1 MLKGTG
7 NYEPHPE
14 GQYAARCVDV
24 VTMYGVETQ
33 WGIKNMLR
41 LVFITDAEREGGKAW
56 FISRRFNA
64 TIHQKSTLGQFLVNW
79 RGRAFTKDEL
89 HAFDEESLVG
99 AGAYLTIGRRE
110 KDGEVYDQL
119 MSAVKLPKG
128 YAAPKAPDGFVRHK
142 DKPENRETPK
152 AATGPHKNDE
162 VWEAEEEESDVP
174 F

>member
-33 WGIKNMLR
+33 WGTKNMIR
-41 LVFITDAEREGGKAW
+41 AVFVTDAEREGGKAW

-64 TIHQKSTLGQFLVNW
+64 TIHPKSTLGQFLVNW
-79 RGRAFTKDEL
+79 RGRAFTKEEL

-99 AGAYLTIGRRE
+99 APALLTVGRRE

-119 MSAVKLPKG
+119 LSAIRLPKG
-128 YAAPKAPDGFVRHK
+128 YTAPNAPNGFVRHK
-142 DKPENRETPK
+142 DKPENRVIVTASAKQP
-152 AATGPHKNDE
+152 E
-162 VWEAEEEESDVP
+162 VTEWEDADTEADVP

>member
-41 LVFITDAEREGGKAW
+41 LVFVTDAEREGGKAW

-64 TIHQKSTLGQFLVNW
+64 TIHPKSTLGQFLVNW

-99 AGAYLTIGRRE
+99 AAALLTVGRRE

-119 MSAVKLPKG
+119 LSAIRLPKG
-128 YAAPKAPDGFVRHK
+128 YVVPPAPQGFIRHR
-142 DKPENRETPK
+142 DKPENKQAEKATVASEGQSEWSDPTET
-152 AATGPHKNDE
+152 D
-162 VWEAEEEESDVP
+162 DLP